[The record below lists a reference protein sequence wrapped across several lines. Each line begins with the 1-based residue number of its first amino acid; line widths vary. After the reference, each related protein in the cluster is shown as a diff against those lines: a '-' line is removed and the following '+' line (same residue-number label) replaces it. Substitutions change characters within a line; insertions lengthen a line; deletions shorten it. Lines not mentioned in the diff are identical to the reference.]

1 MATAQ
6 IPPAE
11 TRPSAPYLE
20 PADVPVLLVQLQDD
34 LTRSRWREA
43 FWISVVVHLLAIIF
57 LASSPRWIAVR
68 PVYIAT
74 ASDLLRDKEL
84 TYLEAPPDA
93 QKVTKAPETNII
105 SDKNRIATHRG
116 PTIDR
121 ETLQRLLDAR
131 KPGVPGAPGVQ
142 SPPAPPP
149 AVAQSQAPGQQ
160 QQQQPGRP
168 GGGSPPDQ
176 GQMAKLESPPVGS
189 AGPNFGA
196 AAGGMS
202 PSAQMQ
208 QALRGAAVARGGG
221 GIGGEFGL
229 GRGGSQG
236 KVRSDIDIVS
246 DTMGVDFGPY
256 LARILQSV
264 RIHWYSLIPE
274 VARAPLMK
282 SGKVSIQF
290 AIMKDGRVAGM
301 QLLAPSGDVSLD
313 RAAWGGITASDP
325 FPPLPREFGGQYLA
339 LRFHFY
345 YNPEKAD
352 LE

>member
-6 IPPAE
+6 IPPTE
-11 TRPSAPYLE
+11 TRPSIPQLE
-20 PADVPVLLVQLQDD
+20 AADVPVLLVQLQDD

-43 FWISVVVHLLAIIF
+43 FWISVVVHLLFIIF
-57 LASSPRWIAVR
+57 IATTPRWM
-68 PVYIAT
+68 PVHRIYVAT

-84 TYLEAPPDA
+84 TFLEAPPDT
-93 QKVTKAPETNII
+93 QKITKPPDTNII
-105 SDKNRIATHRG
+105 SDKNRIATHRA

-121 ETLQRLLDAR
+121 ETLQRLLDQR
-131 KPGVPGAPGVQ
+131 RPGAPGLPGVQ
-142 SPPAPPP
+142 TPPAPPP
-149 AVAQSQAPGQQ
+149 VTAESQAPP
-160 QQQQPGRP
+160 QPQPPRNAQP
-168 GGGSPPDQ
+168 AGSPADQ
-176 GQMAKLESPPVGS
+176 GQMAKLEAPPMGQPVPHG
-189 AGPNFGA
+189 
-196 AAGGMS
+196 
-202 PSAQMQ
+202 
-208 QALRGAAVARGGG
+208 LGG
-221 GIGGEFGL
+221 GISPGAAIASAARAAAMSRPGAGGVGGEFGL

-264 RIHWYSLIPE
+264 RMNWYQLIPE

-282 SGKVSIQF
+282 RGKVSIQF

-345 YNPEKAD
+345 YNPDKAD
-352 LE
+352 LQ